1 MLALPNPPI
10 SAFYFFC
17 SKPITSKNS
26 FNMAE
31 NRIENHTSAAQDFR
45 RFVQELRDENDLV
58 VIQTE
63 VDPYL
68 ELGAIVRMV
77 YETEEKAPLFNNIKG
92 RLDNGLFRILGAPV
106 GASKLPGKRFM
117 RIAKSLGLPATATGE
132 EIVNKIN
139 AAKRLAPIPPREVP
153 TGPVKQ
159 FKILG
164 DDIDLTTLPIPFL
177 HQDDGGKYLQTF
189 GMYVVQSPDG
199 AWVNWSIT
207 RGMLHG
213 KRSIVGPVIPRQ
225 DIGVIRDMWREMGQD
240 MPFALCFGV
249 PPAAIMVSG
258 MPLPK
263 GVNETDFIGALTG
276 SAVEVV
282 KCETSDI
289 RVPSNAELVLEGVIS
304 STETAPEGPMAEYH
318 GLVFPGTSKDW
329 PVFKI
334 DALTYR
340 EDPIV
345 PICVAGKAVEENH
358 TVWGVMQ
365 AAEVL
370 SICQA
375 AGLPIKTVWNPFES
389 HCLWFVLQVDT
400 RQLRALSTNIADFSI
415 RVGHIVF
422 GSKPGYYI
430 PKIYL
435 VSDDIDPS
443 SLQDIVWAEATR
455 CQPGANE
462 FFFDEYPNIPLIPY
476 VSHGI
481 EAAGHHRKVV
491 RCCLFPVEFTS
502 SHRFWKQGS
511 FRESYPED
519 VQDRVRQRWGSYGF

>member
-1 MLALPNPPI
+1 MAQI
-10 SAFYFFC
+10 HG
-17 SKPITSKNS
+17 NS
-26 FNMAE
+26 TKTAAE
-31 NRIENHTSAAQDFR
+31 YFR
-45 RFVQELRDENDLV
+45 RFICDLEDEGDLV
-58 VIQTE
+58 VVKAE
-63 VDPYL
+63 VDPHL
-68 ELGAIVRMV
+68 ELGAIIRRV
-77 YETEEKAPLFNNIKG
+77 YETAEKAPLFDNIKG
-92 RLDNGLFRILGAPV
+92 RRENGLFRILGAPV
-106 GASKLPGKRFM
+106 GASKLPGKPFI
-117 RIAKSLGLPATATGE
+117 RIAKSLGLPSTATAH
-132 EIVNKIN
+132 EIVAKIN
-139 AAKRLAPIPPREVP
+139 AAKSLPAVPSREVE
-153 TGPVKQ
+153 TGPVKE
-159 FKILG
+159 FKLLG
-164 DDIDLTTLPIPFL
+164 DDIDLTALPIPLL

-199 AWVNWSIT
+199 TWVNWSIT

-213 KRSIVGPVIPRQ
+213 KRSLVGPVIPRQ
-225 DIGVIRDMWREMGQD
+225 DIGVIREMWRERGQD

-289 RVPSNAELVLEGVIS
+289 RVPANAELVLEGVVS
-304 STETAPEGPMAEYH
+304 RTETGLEGPMAEYH
-318 GLVFPGTSKDW
+318 GLVFPGTSRGC
-329 PVFKI
+329 PIFKV

-340 EDPIV
+340 KDPIV
-345 PICVAGKAVEENH
+345 PVCVAGKAVEENH

-375 AGLPIKTVWNPFES
+375 AGLPIKTVWNPFAS

-400 RQLRALSTNIADFSI
+400 RQLRALSTNIAEFSAKA
-415 RVGHIVF
+415 GHIVF

-435 VSDDIDPS
+435 VGDDIDPS
-443 SLQDIVWAEATR
+443 SLEDVVWAEATR

-462 FFFDEYPNIPLIPY
+462 FYFDQYPTIPLVPY

-481 EAAGHHRKVV
+481 KPDGHHKKVV
-491 RCCLFPVEFTS
+491 RCCMFPAEFT
-502 SHRFWKQGS
+502 RADPFWKQGS
-511 FRESYPED
+511 FRESYPVD
-519 VQDRVRQRWGSYGF
+519 VQERVRRRWGSYGF